1 MKKHF
6 FKLMYLL
13 TIFTICYTA
22 NVNAEEVYYT
32 NNNGIS
38 HELSTYKAQ
47 GILMNIS
54 HPSS

>member
-1 MKKHF
+1 M
-6 FKLMYLL
+6 LL
-13 TIFTICYTA
+13 L
-22 NVNAEEVYYT
+22 NGSNYT